1 MDGAEEGVFME
12 AVAEIATGEKGVGG
26 ARCGGVESG
35 KFSLGSGGAET
46 EERVGVIDRL
56 DDFCRVDA
64 VGAVDG
70 NEILLA
76 VAYALKGVHPV
87 VGGGLDAA
95 VGGAQELVV
104 PARPGPAGFGHD
116 GGVGVEGGDVGLIVE
131 FAKQAGFGRGGVDE
145 EAQGLVAVGGD
156 DDLVE
161 GVGGAAGGHDG
172 DAARGAH
179 DARGAV
185 AEAEAVAPGG
195 DEAAGVFAG
204 AAVNRPPRVLGVEA
218 EEAVVMEKAQ
228 QGGGGKGEHELGRGA
243 PHGGAH
249 GHEVE
254 VKKIFAVAAVA
265 HVVAEGFGGG
275 AGIGEGDDGV
285 AVEAVDGREH
295 FQEAQVKEIF
305 ALGEKVVEGAAAP
318 LEAAGVVAHG
328 EGHGGGFHGD
338 LKLVE
343 EAAELRVGHAVENH
357 EAGVDGQGAAGAG
370 LGGLDGVGVAAEVV
384 VLLKNGNVVVAVQ
397 EVGAAEAGD
406 AGADDGDT

>member
-1 MDGAEEGVFME
+1 M
-12 AVAEIATGEKGVGG
+12 
-26 ARCGGVESG
+26 
-35 KFSLGSGGAET
+35 
-46 EERVGVIDRL
+46 
-56 DDFCRVDA
+56 
-64 VGAVDG
+64 
-70 NEILLA
+70 
-76 VAYALKGVHPV
+76 
-87 VGGGLDAA
+87 
-95 VGGAQELVV
+95 
-104 PARPGPAGFGHD
+104 
-116 GGVGVEGGDVGLIVE
+116 EGGDVGLIVE

-161 GVGGAAGGHDG
+161 GVGGAAGGHNG

-179 DARGAV
+179 DAGGAV

-249 GHEVE
+249 GHKVE
-254 VKKIFAVAAVA
+254 VKKIFAVAAAA

-397 EVGAAEAGD
+397 EVGAAEAGN